1 MPSPIIIYL
10 VPAAHRGEHS
20 QRLPNNIVSLA
31 PVSSSA
37 TNTTPV
43 PPGAPPYKMEPGDP
57 AAGAGAGVYYPAPA
71 PDTAAAFQPGH
82 GAGAELVATDF
93 MQTLQTYMG
102 QPVDMQHHEGGW
114 IVSWIDIISSS
125 NCLI

>member
-1 MPSPIIIYL
+1 MPVTSETCPLPLDY
-10 VPAAHRGEHS
+10 S
-20 QRLPNNIVSLA
+20 SSFSKKLPNNIVSLA

-57 AAGAGAGVYYPAPA
+57 AAGAGVYYPAPA

-114 IVSWIDIISSS
+114 IDIVYIIS
-125 NCLI
+125 I

>member
-1 MPSPIIIYL
+1 M
-10 VPAAHRGEHS
+10 
-20 QRLPNNIVSLA
+20 
-31 PVSSSA
+31 SSSA

-114 IVSWIDIISSS
+114 LDIKLYVRQIVSFDHFIADGSSWIGEHGSLHPGFLSQEFEYG
-125 NCLI
+125 

>member
-1 MPSPIIIYL
+1 M
-10 VPAAHRGEHS
+10 
-20 QRLPNNIVSLA
+20 
-31 PVSSSA
+31 SSSA

-57 AAGAGAGVYYPAPA
+57 AAGAGVYYPAPA

-114 IVSWIDIISSS
+114 IDIISSIIYCEAQARVRQGS
-125 NCLI
+125 ARDGP